1 MTGAELK
8 AIRQSLGLSVI
19 SFGRA
24 LGYSGSNNTVNV
36 QIRQFEAETRL
47 QPHLVVPLRIGLN
60 ALANAL
66 NIPLPTRTIDSL
78 RLTG

>member
-24 LGYSGSNNTVNV
+24 LGYSGNDNTVNV
-36 QIRQFEAETRL
+36 QIRQFEGGTRPIPFWVARL
-47 QPHLVVPLRIGLN
+47 SVMFDLYGVPDEFLE
-60 ALANAL
+60 
-66 NIPLPTRTIDSL
+66 
-78 RLTG
+78 